1 MMKAYILSALA
12 LGAAFLSFFYE
23 APAASNA
30 PEEATLTQEELI
42 QEWALENNGLSN
54 GPNNSTSVAAKKE
67 LRENSVSYKDSLF
80 YKYYSQTL
88 GLKLEY
94 HEDKD
99 LLETV
104 ADWIGTPYRA
114 GGSTQKGTDCS
125 GFVTRVYKE
134 VYGITLSR
142 SSRSM
147 FHDVSRVARNKMETG
162 DLVFFRR
169 GPGKPIYHVGIYLK
183 DGKFIHSA
191 TNGGV
196 MINSLHSPY
205 YKRNFYAAGRVN

>member
-1 MMKAYILSALA
+1 MMKSYILTALA
-12 LGAAFLSFFYE
+12 LSASLISFLYE
-23 APAASNA
+23 APEASNTFKA
-30 PEEATLTQEELI
+30 TDLPSSSAALNPLLTVADLPSPTPADLAKEAKENDLT
-42 QEWALENNGLSN
+42 
-54 GPNNSTSVAAKKE
+54 
-67 LRENSVSYKDSLF
+67 YKDSLF
-80 YKYYSQTL
+80 YSYYAQSL

-94 HEDKD
+94 KEDKE

-104 ADWIGTPYRA
+104 SEWIGTPYRA
-114 GGSTQKGTDCS
+114 GGTSRRGADCS
-125 GFVTRVYKE
+125 GFVTRVYKT

-147 FHDVSRVARNKMETG
+147 FHDVDRVAKSELETG

-191 TNGGV
+191 SNGGV
-196 MINSLHSPY
+196 MINSLRSPY
-205 YKRNFYAAGRVN
+205 YKKNFYAGGRAI